1 MNNTSQNSRYK
12 LEIRRVLSYELQ
24 VIQRHKTYLCLAW
37 RWSFVLWWE
46 GDRCHAS
53 WIWSLHEL
61 SRRFCCVVNAS
72 CCSEWSN
79 SHINK
84 RTTSSSAWL
93 LTRSWVH
100 TEHNNK
106 VRYYKFSSSQTELTK
121 RKYKGINVV
130 HYPSSQAS
138 KLPCQSGVKTSCLSP
153 HFL

>member
-1 MNNTSQNSRYK
+1 MIY
-12 LEIRRVLSYELQ
+12 
-24 VIQRHKTYLCLAW
+24 RHRTHLCLAW

-53 WIWSLHEL
+53 CICSLHEL

-100 TEHNNK
+100 TEHNSK
-106 VRYYKFSSSQTELTK
+106 ECYYKFSSSQTKLTK
-121 RKYKGINVV
+121 CKYKGISAA
-130 HYPSSQAS
+130 HESSSQQTSYPVNQVWRLAAS
-138 KLPCQSGVKTSCLSP
+138 HHISYTSISHLNQV
-153 HFL
+153 LRAGITLATRL